1 MDVTEQL
8 KQDVREGRIDV
19 DRLVELV
26 ASLQR
31 QLQQAQRRIDE
42 LVKQQG
48 GSGTVKTA
56 EPYSLRAE
64 EQRQEARG
72 KKRRRKNKPLRR
84 GRVTTAEKLKLA
96 ERIEKVFP
104 HDVPVED
111 CQLSHTR
118 PVWRL
123 ENGRAVLIA
132 YEVYRGPQNQY
143 GRISGTRGR
152 SEFGTTNTDEH
163 YLMMPDPSFVVHV
176 CTFSVAFV
184 VGEMVSSA
192 SPATADGDWKLGGR
206 FGDQQ
211 RAALH
216 RSQVL
221 ADRGRPGVASFD
233 SADRKSVV

>member
-8 KQDVREGRIDV
+8 KQDVREGRVDV

-31 QLQQAQRRIDE
+31 QLQQAHRRIDE

-56 EPYSLRAE
+56 EPYSVRAE

-96 ERIEKVFP
+96 ERIEKVCP
-104 HDVPVED
+104 HDVAARD
-111 CQLSHTR
+111 CKLSHTR

-123 ENGRAVLIA
+123 ENGRAVLVA
-132 YEVYRGPQNQY
+132 DEVSRGPIPHA
-143 GRISGTRGR
+143 GSIGTLIQARR
-152 SEFGTTNTDEH
+152 ASE
-163 YLMMPDPSFVVHV
+163 
-176 CTFSVAFV
+176 
-184 VGEMVSSA
+184 
-192 SPATADGDWKLGGR
+192 
-206 FGDQQ
+206 
-211 RAALH
+211 
-216 RSQVL
+216 
-221 ADRGRPGVASFD
+221 
-233 SADRKSVV
+233 